1 MNLLFFFS
9 YAIFAEEILDSFE
22 ETDFYEDFAPKIFYS
37 QNAQNAYVSSYEQ
50 PFGVDESS
58 EYFTEYSQYGEAELN
73 NEYFVPNS
81 DPLDLQV
88 LFETS
93 EKLARKF

>member
-1 MNLLFFFS
+1 MNLYFFFS
-9 YAIFAEEILDSFE
+9 CAIFAEEIRDYFE

-81 DPLDLQV
+81 SPLDLQV
-88 LFETS
+88 HFS
-93 EKLARKF
+93 IIEKAR

>member
-1 MNLLFFFS
+1 MNFYIFFS
-9 YAIFAEEILDSFE
+9 FAVFADENFDNFE

-50 PFGVDESS
+50 PFDIDESS
-58 EYFTEYSQYGEAELN
+58 YFTEYSEYGETDLN

-81 DPLDLQV
+81 DALDLQV
-88 LFETS
+88 HF
-93 EKLARKF
+93 

>member
-1 MNLLFFFS
+1 MILYLFFS
-9 YAIFAEEILDSFE
+9 TAIFAADFE

-50 PFGVDESS
+50 LFGEQLDESS
-58 EYFTEYSQYGEAELN
+58 EYFTEYSQYGEAQLN

-88 LFETS
+88 LFS
-93 EKLARKF
+93 KFKNV